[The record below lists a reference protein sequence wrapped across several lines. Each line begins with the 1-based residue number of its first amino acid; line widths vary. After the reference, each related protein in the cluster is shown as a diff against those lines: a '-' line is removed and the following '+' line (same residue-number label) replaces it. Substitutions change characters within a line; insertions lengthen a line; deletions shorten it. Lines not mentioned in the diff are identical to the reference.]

1 MRINLGYAAAALAL
15 TFGGNLV
22 AGEPTKKYIFASWEL
37 GDVTPQELLANVD
50 AFDRTGCDGV
60 SWQLRAVLPGA
71 SPQHPRHVM
80 EKPVWADKELDPFA
94 PIFTELAKH
103 PSMRHSF
110 FGVNMAPKTS
120 RLRWDDDMVWHVLAT
135 NMATLARFAQKV
147 GAVGIIMDFEDYW
160 RKQQYRWVEGDPAYD
175 EALKLA
181 RRRGKE
187 VFEGA
192 FDAYPN
198 MTVLSFHLFTD
209 DWEYPRVRDPKSL
222 MRAKRDLF
230 PAFLNGLLDA
240 TPPGAKIVDGFERSY
255 SAKASIKTFYRIVR
269 DQNQG
274 IIQLVEPEN
283 REKYKVCHSTG
294 FGMFVDAYSDFVKT
308 NSVWYLG
315 PVRGKRTVHLEENL
329 RQATECADEYVWFW
343 GQRGFWIDWP
353 EDLKDPSW
361 RDVFGHS
368 WRKKYVCSKVGRF
381 RPWREILDGDF
392 DMILRGVKDPDGCAR
407 AEYERQVAE
416 GSLVALG
423 PSKPMVCK
431 NGRIIIRAGGLVEDG
446 WYGIALKMKGDDDVD
461 ALWFR
466 YQGKARWTLG
476 PVRLAF
482 GPKDEEGW
490 RQAFTLLRVPEG
502 TKMISIE
509 SIDDV
514 VKRGLSFDGLAV
526 FNIKH

>member
-1 MRINLGYAAAALAL
+1 MRINLGCAAAALAL

-80 EKPVWADKELDPFA
+80 EKPIWADKELDPLA
-94 PIFTELAKH
+94 PIFMELAKH

-120 RLRWDDDMVWHVLAT
+120 RLQWDDDMAWHVLAT
-135 NMATLARFAQKV
+135 NMATLARFARKV
-147 GAVGIIMDFEDYW
+147 GAVGIITDFEDYW
-160 RKQQYRWVEGDPAYD
+160 RKRQYRWVEDDPAYD

-181 RRRGKE
+181 RIRGKE

-192 FDAYPN
+192 FDAFPK
-198 MTVLSFHLFTD
+198 MTILSFHLFSD
-209 DWEYPRVRDPKSL
+209 DWEYPRVRDPKGL

-255 SAKASIKTFYRIVR
+255 ASKAANSAFYRIVR
-269 DQNQG
+269 DQGQG

-283 REKYKVCHSTG
+283 RAKYKACHSTG
-294 FGMFVDAYSDFVKT
+294 FGMFVDAYSDFVTT

-315 PVRGKRTVHLEENL
+315 PVRGKRTAHLEENL

-353 EDLKDPSW
+353 EDLKPASW
-361 RDVFGHS
+361 KDVFGLS
-368 WRKKYVCSKVGRF
+368 WRKKYFSGKWGRF

-392 DMILRGVKDPDGCAR
+392 DMILRGVKNPDECAR
-407 AEYERQVAE
+407 AEYERQAAE
-416 GSLVALG
+416 GCLRNLAPSAPSVG
-423 PSKPMVCK
+423 PD
-431 NGRIIIRAGGLVEDG
+431 GRITIRIGGLAAGE
-446 WYGIALKMKGDDDVD
+446 WYGLALKMRGCGGDD
-461 ALWFR
+461 AMWFR
-466 YQGKARWTLG
+466 FMGKERWNNG

-482 GPKDEEGW
+482 SSPDGTGW
-490 RQAFTLLRVPEG
+490 RLATTLLPVPEG
-502 TKMISIE
+502 CSGIYLQSM
-509 SIDDV
+509 DPV
-514 VKRGLSFDGLAV
+514 AGRGLSFDGLAV